1 MRNRDLQ
8 NEKLDRIGRK
18 LLETARVRNE
28 EIERIVAAPQLFDAV
43 KARIKAE
50 QHQKQSKNFSGDW
63 RNMPIWNWQRFSL
76 ATATFAIFA
85 FCIGGLIAVSISR
98 QTIEYVAAPE
108 IQSPVAALE
117 IQMLPQFSEDSPEIV
132 KEDSPEIAKTEK
144 TVSKTQT
151 IAKQANFKSGDV
163 KEQKFARKTNSAKS
177 APDVQNQRGGEFYAL
192 DYVGSPNETAEDLRI
207 VRAEI
212 SRSELFALGV
222 NLPIENES
230 EKIKTDLLVG
240 ADGVARGIRFVE

>member
-1 MRNRDLQ
+1 M
-8 NEKLDRIGRK
+8 
-18 LLETARVRNE
+18 
-28 EIERIVAAPQLFDAV
+28 
-43 KARIKAE
+43 
-50 QHQKQSKNFSGDW
+50 
-63 RNMPIWNWQRFSL
+63 
-76 ATATFAIFA
+76 
-85 FCIGGLIAVSISR
+85 SR

-108 IQSPVAALE
+108 IQLPAVAALE
-117 IQMLPQFSEDSPEIV
+117 IQMQPQFSEDSPEIV

-151 IAKQANFKSGDV
+151 IAKQANFKSGSV
-163 KEQKFARKTNSAKS
+163 KDQKFARKTNSAKS
-177 APDVQNQRGGEFYAL
+177 ALDVQNQPGGEFYAL